1 MKNIIK
7 KTKEREICY
16 MKIEKEIIKGNN
28 NCYCNNNNDDDSINT
43 NIVINGNNVNNKSY
57 LPVKDLSLNSILTR
71 REIEV
76 LRYVVLGLNNEEIG
90 KELYISNNTIK
101 IHIKNIMYKLNKLR
115 EVLDINNNKI
125 IKIKIKNRIQLAVIA
140 IKYGIVEI

>member
-1 MKNIIK
+1 
-7 KTKEREICY
+7 

-28 NCYCNNNNDDDSINT
+28 NCYCND
-43 NIVINGNNVNNKSY
+43 NKSY
-57 LPVKDLSLNSILTR
+57 LPVKDLSLNSILTK

-115 EVLDINNNKI
+115 EVSDIN
-125 IKIKIKNRIQLAVIA
+125 IKIKNRIQLAVVA
-140 IKYGIVEI
+140 IKYGIVSI